1 MRTLRFIK
9 SNQTTSYLLSNGKK
23 RSVKDHIDIP
33 FNRKGYQPKTI
44 IVNTE
49 IPMEVI
55 SRPNNFPHF
64 LMAVKLFKSNQDSS
78 SLYSGYQIPQISYS
92 PQKDCFAKVPTIP
105 EAEFV
110 EKSFSNQNQTIGI
123 QELNSKM
130 QAYQVF

>member
-23 RSVKDHIDIP
+23 RSVKDHIYFP

-78 SLYSGYQIPQISYS
+78 SLYSGYQIPQITYS
-92 PQKDCFAKVPTIP
+92 PQQDCFAKVPSMFDI
-105 EAEFV
+105 EFV
-110 EKSFSNQNQTIGI
+110 EKDNSNPNQTIQT
-123 QELNSKM
+123 QENKTKM
-130 QAYQVF
+130 QAYQIF